1 MTLIWREIVE
11 FLLSNQVVAGV
22 IGVTVVSYLSTL
34 IRDRTTQLIGRLFD
48 LLWCSVRIKTND
60 ALYNSIAAYIGRRV
74 LVDSSDLLFASGT
87 KTDTSSLILLGFY
100 APPTGEDAD
109 SRQSKRGT
117 RFSPHY
123 RDRSYRVSLLDHT
136 VWVSATPETH
146 LAGQQPV
153 PGMLTLSMV
162 GFWNSAQL
170 CDLFEKIC
178 IAAKEEMSSQVVVY
192 SHANGHWTQ
201 SAQVLPR
208 SPRSVVIAPG
218 QMTTIIDDAKR
229 FIASRE
235 WYLQRGLPYRRG
247 YLLHGKPGMGK
258 SSTVMALAS
267 ALKCNIYVLNLQGM
281 RGSLE
286 ALCQAV
292 PVSAILLIEDIDV
305 AFASRV
311 AATSTEAADGTK
323 AILGSLFGNA
333 AVGSPT
339 MSQLLN
345 ALDGVGAGEG
355 RLFVAT
361 TNYPDRIDPALMRTG
376 RIDVKVSYE
385 AATREQ
391 TMRYFVNFYKPSDA
405 PAVQQQIGD
414 DKDDED
420 SEHDDTSEKESI
432 YCGAY
437 DRLLENWTC
446 TTKEYRMAERFW
458 QAIDSLI
465 SKDGVHFA
473 MSDLQEYLMKHRH
486 SAFDAIRDVQSLLA
500 QCNRD
505 KTSVINNGN
514 SVIFDPQQSYK
525 KD

>member
-1 MTLIWREIVE
+1 M
-11 FLLSNQVVAGV
+11 FFSNTG
-22 IGVTVVSYLSTL
+22 
-34 IRDRTTQLIGRLFD
+34 
-48 LLWCSVRIKTND
+48 CP
-60 ALYNSIAAYIGRRV
+60 
-74 LVDSSDLLFASGT
+74 
-87 KTDTSSLILLGFY
+87 SL
-100 APPTGEDAD
+100 
-109 SRQSKRGT
+109 
-117 RFSPHY
+117 
-123 RDRSYRVSLLDHT
+123 
-136 VWVSATPETH
+136 
-146 LAGQQPV
+146 
-153 PGMLTLSMV
+153 
-162 GFWNSAQL
+162 
-170 CDLFEKIC
+170 
-178 IAAKEEMSSQVVVY
+178 VVVY

-305 AFASRV
+305 AFASRN

-333 AVGSPT
+333 AVSSPT

-391 TMRYFVNFYKPSDA
+391 TMRYFVNFYKHSDA
-405 PAVQQQIGD
+405 PAVQIGD
-414 DKDDED
+414 DNDDED

-500 QCNRD
+500 QCNRN

-514 SVIFDPQQSYK
+514 SVIFDAQQSYK